1 MYYHYQEK
9 NTKLVV
15 RSICLDQDM
24 TKVLFQLWKEIRF
37 KIWSS

>member
-1 MYYHYQEK
+1 
-9 NTKLVV
+9 
-15 RSICLDQDM
+15 M